1 MWKLCSL
8 AQNKS
13 RDIKFRR
20 LHIGTNKPD
29 EIPIQPSDDDHCI
42 SQEGNFEICTV
53 YSAEFSKKCELEA
66 LWGIYDADCLKML
79 LPLYSQGINGETCT
93 SLESDGDDEEE
104 EEKDDNDENNEDSEE
119 EEDSVKSRRK
129 SRKGYQT

>member
-1 MWKLCSL
+1 M
-8 AQNKS
+8 
-13 RDIKFRR
+13 KFQYSPRMMIIASAKKET
-20 LHIGTNKPD
+20 LKYA
-29 EIPIQPSDDDHCI
+29 
-42 SQEGNFEICTV
+42 V

-93 SLESDGDDEEE
+93 SLESDGDDDEED
-104 EEKDDNDENNEDSEE
+104 EKDDNDENNEDSEEE